1 MAEIL
6 RDNEGRLRTVWR
18 FGIFLVGF
26 VLLYLIIGMALGII
40 LTVLDLFD
48 PSAAM
53 DDIFFLFAVVAFPL
67 SVCVFGWV
75 AVCRHF
81 FDHRSVRSMGLTA
94 SRKDLVLAALGG
106 TAAGGGLVG
115 FTLLILWALGVY
127 SYAGA
132 GGGSDAVLL
141 LVGLPFAAFNEE
153 VICRGYLLQNLRDIG
168 RPVAG
173 VIISS
178 AIFAMLHS
186 LNPGVWF
193 SLLPMLSLFL
203 VGVVFALSYMLSG
216 NIWFPT
222 ALHFAWNTMEGPV
235 LGTPVSGMSVDGF
248 LQFEPVQGA
257 QRILS
262 GGSFGMEGSLV
273 LVLIQCAVI
282 LGLLLWMWQ
291 GQQGYRDDL
300 LQTSRERDEAVLD

>member
-1 MAEIL
+1 MAGIL
-6 RDNEGRLRTVWR
+6 RDTEGRLRTVWR

-26 VLLYLIIGMALGII
+26 VLLYLIIGVALGVI

-48 PSAAM
+48 PSAGPEDM
-53 DDIFFLFAVVAFPL
+53 FYLFAVVAFPL

-75 AVCRHF
+75 ALCRHF
-81 FDHRSVRSMGLTA
+81 FDHRSVRSLGLTA
-94 SRKDLVLAALGG
+94 STKDLMLAALGG

-115 FTLLILWALGVY
+115 FTLLLLWTLGIY

-153 VICRGYLLQNLRDIG
+153 IICRGYLLQNLRDIG

-173 VIISS
+173 VIFSS
-178 AIFAMLHS
+178 AIFAVLHS

-203 VGVVFALSYMLSG
+203 VGVLLALSYMLSG

-222 ALHFAWNTMEGPV
+222 ALHFAWNAVEGPV
-235 LGTPVSGMSVDGF
+235 FGTPVSGLPVDGV
-248 LQFEPVQGA
+248 LQFEPVPGA
-257 QRILS
+257 REILS

-273 LVLIQCAVI
+273 LVLVQCAVI
-282 LGLLLWMWQ
+282 LGLLLWMRQ
-291 GQQGYRDDL
+291 GQLDDRGDL
-300 LQTSRERDEAVLD
+300 PETS